1 MAKDKIPA
9 GHIYYTINPITW
21 FKVLKE
27 NKGVSRSKIFEAIK
41 ITFFSLLSTPFQILD
56 RIVFWYKTRSIT
68 VHDEPLFIIG
78 HWRSGTTYL
87 HYLLAKDES
96 FGFLSVYQAFIP
108 NITTIGGNLFK
119 SIFTPLVPHKRPQD
133 NIEVSIDIPAEE
145 ENAISTFALES
156 ASHSWWFPQNEKY
169 FNKYGLFNDVTDN
182 DRKGWR
188 KAYQR
193 MMGKISL
200 AHPGKR
206 ILIKNPHNTGRIKEL
221 LTLYPKAKF
230 IHIYRNPLSVI
241 PSTYLMYNKVVTTQ
255 FLQDYSEAE
264 LHDKIFYYYK
274 SSMSKMLIEKELIP
288 KENLYDLRFEEFEK
302 DPLSQLEAIYEK
314 FGYDTFDKAFPAMR
328 DYVKA
333 KKNYKK
339 NNHKESPIDK
349 DRIYE
354 DCKFAF
360 QALGYPLAK
369 TSSLNP
375 QPVHKSKSHIKAGYK

>member
-9 GHIYYTINPITW
+9 AHIYYTINPITW
-21 FKVLKE
+21 LKILID
-27 NKGVSRSKIFEAIK
+27 NRGVSRFRIWDALK
-41 ITFFSLLSTPFQILD
+41 ITFFSVLSTPFQILD

-68 VHDEPLFIIG
+68 VNDEPLFIIG

-108 NITTIGGNLFK
+108 NITTIGGKLFK
-119 SIFTPLVPHKRPQD
+119 KIFTPLVPHKRPQD

-145 ENAISTFALES
+145 ENAISTYALES
-156 ASHSWWFPQNEKY
+156 ASHSFWFPKNEKY
-169 FNKYGLFNDVTDN
+169 FNKYALFNDVTAEE
-182 DRKGWR
+182 RSSWQ
-188 KAYQR
+188 KAYKR
-193 MMGKISL
+193 MMTKISL
-200 AHPGKR
+200 VHPGKKV
-206 ILIKNPHNTGRIKEL
+206 LMKNPHNTGRVKEL
-221 LTLYPKAKF
+221 LRMYPKAKF

-255 FLQDYSEAE
+255 FLQEFSEQE

-274 SSMSKMLIEKELIP
+274 SSMSKLLVEKELIP
-288 KENLYDLRFEEFEK
+288 QENLYDLRFEDFEK

-314 FGYDTFDKAFPAMR
+314 FGYDTFPSALPHMR
-328 DYVKA
+328 DYVNA

-349 DRIYE
+349 NRIYE
-354 DCKFAF
+354 ECEFAF
-360 QALGYPLAK
+360 RALGYPLAK
-369 TSSLNP
+369 TSILTPN
-375 QPVHKSKSHIKAGYK
+375 QATKSQIKAGY